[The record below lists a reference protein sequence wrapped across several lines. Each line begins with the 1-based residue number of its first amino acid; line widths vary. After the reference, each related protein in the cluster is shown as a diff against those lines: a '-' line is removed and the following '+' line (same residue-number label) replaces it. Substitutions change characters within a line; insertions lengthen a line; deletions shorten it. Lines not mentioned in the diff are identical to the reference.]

1 MSTLVRDAQV
11 SEYIHSNLYITKL
24 FNRLASAIGGLNV
37 RQSINRPRT
46 TDYDVAIEMPD
57 GLYKF
62 KEKAQIKFI
71 NTPVPSFTLELYDT
85 SRKKDGWFLTDN
97 EDLVYIFI
105 WILSADGTYD
115 TVSYSDFNKLRL
127 CFCKNVDLKKEI
139 KYSADELRALAI
151 RAKEENLSKL
161 ELEQGLMLCRSLKYS
176 EIPINIKVPFNT
188 LFKVSTLNID
198 LDCKT
203 GNIIPITRW

>member
-1 MSTLVRDAQV
+1 MSTLLRDAQV
-11 SEYIHSNLYITKL
+11 SEYIHANLYMTRL
-24 FNRLASAIGGLNV
+24 FNHLASVIGGLNV
-37 RQSINRPRT
+37 RQSINRPKS

-71 NTPVPSFTLELYDT
+71 NNPVPSFTLELYDT
-85 SRKKDGWFLTDN
+85 SRKKDGWFLTDA
-97 EDLVYIFI
+97 EDLVYVFI
-105 WILSADGTYD
+105 WILSANGTYD
-115 TVSYSDFNKLRL
+115 TVSYSDFNRLRL
-127 CFCKNVDLKKEI
+127 CFCKNADLKKEI
-139 KYSADELRALAI
+139 KYNVDELRALSI

-161 ELEQGLMLCRSLKYS
+161 ELEHDLMLCRSLKYS

-188 LFKVSTLNID
+188 IFKVSTLNID

-203 GNIIPITRW
+203 GSIVSVTKW